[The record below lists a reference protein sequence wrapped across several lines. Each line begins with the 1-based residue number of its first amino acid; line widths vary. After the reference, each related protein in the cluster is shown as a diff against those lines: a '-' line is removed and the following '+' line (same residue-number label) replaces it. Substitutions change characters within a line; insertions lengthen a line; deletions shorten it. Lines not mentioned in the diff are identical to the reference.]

1 MFYSTEM
8 GGQTFNADVCNSARE
23 GSDISPSWERIL
35 YELDTAA
42 PYAHMAGPGYHNDL
56 DMLEVCACFAAL

>member
-1 MFYSTEM
+1 MWLIRV
-8 GGQTFNADVCNSARE
+8 TFS
-23 GSDISPSWERIL
+23 GSDISPSWKRIL

-56 DMLEVCACFAAL
+56 DMLEVK